1 MLDKF
6 LTTERS
12 AQVDNLIIET
22 YKPERDRSA
31 IRAMLIGNEYF
42 EEKFQEIEMNFPEG
56 IFVACYNSVTVG
68 FLSFSGFKGRGAE
81 TTIFV
86 CEEYRRIGIGS
97 RLIERAEQL
106 LNQYEAVER
115 SVGVCMDGDRT
126 SLQFVCKNGYHILHS
141 SYIMER
147 EGEILPESH
156 FPIRQYE
163 DDDYPAWHA
172 IREMAFYKMREC
184 VGILPSYYFPPS
196 EWERRNLLEDR
207 NNRYVMHIDGEM
219 AAIGVIDG
227 SELRQVAVRPDIQSR
242 GYGKAIVSFLVNEMM
257 RRGEKNVELEVV
269 KGNTAKTLYES
280 LGFKETS
287 LHHIVTKYYRPDSRV
302 SRPPDELIY

>member
-1 MLDKF
+1 M
-6 LTTERS
+6 
-12 AQVDNLIIET
+12 DNLIIKT
-22 YKPERDRSA
+22 YKPERDISS
-31 IRAMLIGNEYF
+31 IRGMLFGNEYF
-42 EEKFQEIEMNFPEG
+42 EEKFQEIVINFPEG

-86 CEEYRRIGIGS
+86 CKKYRRLGIGS
-97 RLIERAEQL
+97 KLIERAEQL

-115 SVGVCMDGDRT
+115 SMGACIDGDRS

-141 SYIMER
+141 SYIMVR

-163 DDDYPAWHA
+163 DDDYPAWHG
-172 IREMAFYKMREC
+172 IREMSFYKMRER
-184 VGILPSYYFPPS
+184 VGILPSFYFAPS
-196 EWERRNLLEDR
+196 EWERKNFLEDR
-207 NNRYVMHIDGEM
+207 NNRYVMLIDGEM
-219 AAIGVIDG
+219 TAIGVING
-227 SELRQVAVRPDIQSR
+227 SELRQVAVRPDIQSS
-242 GYGKAIVSFLVNEMM
+242 GYGKAFVSFLVNEMM
-257 RRGEKNVELEVV
+257 RRGEKIVKLEVV

-287 LHHIVTKYYRPDSRV
+287 LHHIVTKYYRPDSRL
-302 SRPPDELIY
+302 SRPPYEDIL